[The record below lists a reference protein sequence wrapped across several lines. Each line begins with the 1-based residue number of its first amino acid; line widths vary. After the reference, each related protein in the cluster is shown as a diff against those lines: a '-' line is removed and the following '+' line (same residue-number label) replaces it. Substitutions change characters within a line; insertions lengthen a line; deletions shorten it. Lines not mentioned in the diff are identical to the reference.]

1 MLPERSLELKDQL
14 GSYRVR
20 GNQFTLL
27 CGCVVMVSSNS
38 MPGKQRLALWKK
50 LADEVSQLWFVQQNE
65 GVSLNKPA
73 PAITMLYV
81 PGPLRM

>member
-1 MLPERSLELKDQL
+1 
-14 GSYRVR
+14 
-20 GNQFTLL
+20 
-27 CGCVVMVSSNS
+27 MVSSNS